1 MSLTEIKHAVR
12 ELSPQEFA
20 ELRKF
25 IADQDHAAWTEQ
37 MDDDAAAGKLDFLFD
52 EADREGAKGQLHDW
66 PEKQ

>member
-1 MSLTEIKHAVR
+1 MSLAEIKHAVR

-37 MDDDAAAGKLDFLFD
+37 MDDAAAGKLDFLFD
-52 EADREGAKGQLHDW
+52 EADREGAKRQLHDW